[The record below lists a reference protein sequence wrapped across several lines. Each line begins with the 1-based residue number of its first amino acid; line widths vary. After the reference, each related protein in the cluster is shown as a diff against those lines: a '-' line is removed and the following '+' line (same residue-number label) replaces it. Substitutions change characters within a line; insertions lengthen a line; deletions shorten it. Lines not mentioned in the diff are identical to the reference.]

1 MIYQPMQNSLNT
13 ERLLINT
20 VTLDDAPFILELLN
34 TPGWLKFIGDRNVKT
49 IEDAKNYILKLTG
62 GPGTNYFLVKLL
74 DQQVPA
80 GVITLMKRDY
90 LDHHDI
96 GFAFHPDHAGK
107 GYAFEAAKEVLD
119 QLKTDPSHTYIQ
131 AIVLK
136 TNTKSVQLI
145 EKLGLT
151 YEKDLKR
158 DDEDLFLY
166 SLATKDFHTAI

>member
-1 MIYQPMQNSLNT
+1 MNNTINT
-13 ERLLINT
+13 ERLLIKT

-49 IEDAKNYILKLTG
+49 IEDANNYILKLTAT
-62 GPGTNYFLVKLL
+62 PGTNYFLVKLR
-74 DQQVPA
+74 DQQIPA

-107 GYAFEAAKEVLD
+107 GYAFEAAKVVLD
-119 QLKTDPSHTYIQ
+119 ALKKNPAHTHIQ
-131 AIVLK
+131 ATVLK
-136 TNTKSVQLI
+136 TNIKSIQLI

-151 YEKDLKR
+151 YEKDLER
-158 DDEDLFLY
+158 DGEDLFLY
-166 SLATKDFHTAI
+166 SLAIKDFHTAM